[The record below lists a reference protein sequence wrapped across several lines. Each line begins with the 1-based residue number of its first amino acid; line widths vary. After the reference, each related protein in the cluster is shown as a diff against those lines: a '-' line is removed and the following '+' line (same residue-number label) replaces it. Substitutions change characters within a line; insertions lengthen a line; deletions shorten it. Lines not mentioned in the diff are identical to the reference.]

1 MITESSSYVL
11 ISAFPNNVTSVLDGD
26 LPTEAAPARA
36 CVVSDSCSNNAV
48 RCGRVSSRLLLLQTE
63 QLSHSERGKKQP
75 KCMWGAYCRLKNLFI
90 CLPCLGGF

>member
-48 RCGRVSSRLLLLQTE
+48 RCGCVSSRLLLLQTE
-63 QLSHSERGKKQP
+63 QLSHAEREKKTNQSVY
-75 KCMWGAYCRLKNLFI
+75 GERTVD
-90 CLPCLGGF
+90 